1 MSLRLRLALFGVG
14 VVALTLV
21 IFGGLLYS
29 LFARGVNTNQDDALR
44 TRAHEAVAAL
54 AASSPADLAPRAP
67 IAPADLKSSTEVFV
81 ELVAPDGS
89 IVYSTAQLNGS
100 PPAVPPPVLTQS
112 AAARGSFANV
122 IEPGGAR
129 FRLYALPF
137 TGGYVVT
144 GQSTRVPQSNLSGIV
159 GFLIISGIPT
169 LLAALAASWL
179 VAGRAL
185 RPLKVVAGAA
195 GEIGRTRDFG
205 RRLPAPRSRDE
216 VALLASSFNRMLD
229 ELQDAYRGLST
240 ALDAQRR
247 FVADASHELRTPLT
261 TIQGNAGLLAHG
273 PPVAESVRRA
283 AATDIA
289 EESERM
295 SRLVDRLLTLARAD
309 SGLRLE
315 LAPVDL
321 RSVVVDVTRQ
331 AAAVHPERTFE
342 VKVQGGAA
350 GSGSARPGASR
361 GESPLNL
368 DVNVA
373 GDEDALR
380 QLLWILIDNALRFA
394 RSAINVDLEVDSG
407 WARLMVGD
415 DGPGIA
421 GEDRERIFERFYKV
435 DAARAGADAGA
446 NAHGAGLGL
455 SIARW
460 ITEQHG
466 GRIIADR
473 SAAGGAGLYVDLP
486 LLRRS

>member
-1 MSLRLRLALFGVG
+1 LRLALFGVA
-14 VVALTLV
+14 VVALTLLL
-21 IFGGLLYS
+21 FGGLLYS

-44 TRAHEAVAAL
+44 SRAREAAAAL
-54 AASSPADLAPRAP
+54 PADLSARPP
-67 IAPADLKSSTEVFV
+67 VAPADLNNSTEVFV
-81 ELVAPDGS
+81 EVVAADGS
-89 IVYSTAQLNGS
+89 FVYSTAQLNG
-100 PPAVPPPVLTQS
+100 APPPVPPALLSQ
-112 AAARGSFANV
+112 AAASRGSFATEA
-122 IEPGGAR
+122 IPGGAGL
-129 FRLYALPF
+129 RLYALPF
-137 TGGYVVT
+137 AGGFVVA

-159 GFLIISGIPT
+159 GFLIISGVPT

-205 RRLPAPRSRDE
+205 RRLPAPKSRDE
-216 VALLASSFNRMLD
+216 VALLASSFNSMLD
-229 ELQDAYRGLST
+229 ELQDAYRGLAT

-261 TIQGNAGLLAHG
+261 TIQGNAGLLADG
-273 PPVAESVRRA
+273 PPIAEAVQRA
-283 AATDIA
+283 AAADIA
-289 EESERM
+289 AESERM
-295 SRLVDRLLTLARAD
+295 SRLVDRMLTLARAD
-309 SGLRLE
+309 SGLRLT

-331 AAAVHPERTFE
+331 AASVHPERTFE
-342 VKVQGGAA
+342 VKSVEVQV
-350 GSGSARPGASR
+350 
-361 GESPLNL
+361 
-368 DVNVA
+368 D

-380 QLLWILIDNALRFA
+380 QLLWILIDNALRYA
-394 RSAINVDLEVDSG
+394 RSAISVDLAVDSG

-415 DGPGIA
+415 DGSGIA
-421 GEDRERIFERFYKV
+421 AGDRERIFERFYKSDAARAKSDAARAKSDAARAKV
-435 DAARAGADAGA
+435 DAARTGAGAAATG
-446 NAHGAGLGL
+446 HGAGLGL